1 MAFVPLHVLSS
12 YSLLTSPT
20 KIAELVK
27 TAKDRGYSAMALTDN
42 NTMYGAIEFY
52 QACLKND
59 LKPIVGLTIWLDS
72 TRGIDNQFALVLL
85 AKNINGYHNLLRISS
100 AKMTE
105 ISAKLTLTFNDLRAY
120 WKDLVVIV
128 PPVRSEVNEL
138 LERGMANDAQALIEE
153 YQQSIDSPDLFL
165 GINGQQSHVMRQTLT
180 QMAQK
185 AGIGCLPLPSV
196 EYLNEEDHFAT
207 QVLRDID
214 SGKVLQHPE
223 LLAKGGGNNWLKP
236 ATEFVREYGQ
246 LGRKSAFTTVCNP

>member
-105 ISAKLTLTFNDLRAY
+105 TSAKQHLRLMIY
-120 WKDLVVIV
+120 
-128 PPVRSEVNEL
+128 EL
-138 LERGMANDAQALIEE
+138 
-153 YQQSIDSPDLFL
+153 
-165 GINGQQSHVMRQTLT
+165 
-180 QMAQK
+180 
-185 AGIGCLPLPSV
+185 IGK
-196 EYLNEEDHFAT
+196 
-207 QVLRDID
+207 I
-214 SGKVLQHPE
+214 
-223 LLAKGGGNNWLKP
+223 
-236 ATEFVREYGQ
+236 
-246 LGRKSAFTTVCNP
+246 